1 MCTRIDIYF
10 DTGWIQGLKCYV
22 IGSIYI
28 DHRHNSNL
36 YRYKCKK
43 MTTTRHQ
50 KHSINLPR
58 SLLDQ
63 IECEGA
69 SPGAQNSLWR
79 GQSNKKSLSRKD
91 TRKQER
97 LDRKKRKAD
106 HFLAHAEP
114 TKCVMEEEHDE
125 LLKPKRRKTVHFA
138 EDVQVRSIPPT
149 NKSPS
154 KSDALKLSQSPK
166 KPKGRSLRELGSN
179 VSGVA
184 RKVQK
189 QKEVLL
195 TTKSRQEEEDDAYIA
210 YYEEKLG
217 YRAGKRRKDDDLDGL
232 DDLLDFT
239 DSLISNG
246 HMANGDTE
254 QSTYGSGSEHLSET
268 ESEEVSQSGSESMDE
283 GGDEWAGF
291 DSDAVD
297 IDRTD
302 PDAHQLAKSEGAS
315 PSDQES
321 ANSGGRYIPPG
332 LRKQFEGDLG
342 SQEDLT
348 KLARQLKGLLN
359 RMSEQNMATVLDGIE
374 EIYRKHRRHDVTST
388 LSTLIIDGIS
398 SYGMLLDSFVVL
410 HAAFIS
416 SMHKLIGIEF
426 AAFVVQ
432 SIVASYE
439 RHLAHADGVHGSDS
453 SEDRGKE
460 CSNLVVLLSELYNF
474 QVIACVLI
482 YDLIRELL
490 NKDFSEIR
498 VELLLKILKS
508 CGQRL
513 RQDDPSAL
521 KDIVTLAQSKQGDNL
536 NSRIR
541 FMMETLMNLKNNKV
555 KKTAAAQHQ
564 GGDAVDR
571 LKKFLTGLGKKRH
584 VQAHEPLRV
593 SLEDLRTAG
602 EKGKWW
608 LVGAAWA
615 GDPLVDHQQETS
627 KHGGADVTD
636 NSVSTSL
643 QKLARK
649 QGMNTDIRRSIFVVL
664 MSSDDYLDA
673 CERLSQLNLTEVQQR
688 EIIRV
693 SLHCSGNEKSY
704 NPYYTLVCQH
714 LCQDSHSYKI
724 TLQYWLWDFLRDLG
738 QINVGGAE
746 VIKNLKDNH
755 DRLEVKSI
763 SSSRMKNVA
772 KAYGWWI
779 AKDTC
784 SLLILKPVDF
794 TLLKPQPQKF
804 LKELFIQVFVA
815 SQGSS
820 PVLMDH
826 ADELGS
832 RNRGVIENIF
842 TKATKVENLGQGL
855 IYFLSHTF
863 REDGFLKWASL
874 VAKET
879 LQSGV
884 DYIPRL

>member
-1 MCTRIDIYF
+1 
-10 DTGWIQGLKCYV
+10 
-22 IGSIYI
+22 
-28 DHRHNSNL
+28 
-36 YRYKCKK
+36 
-43 MTTTRHQ
+43 
-50 KHSINLPR
+50 
-58 SLLDQ
+58 
-63 IECEGA
+63 
-69 SPGAQNSLWR
+69 
-79 GQSNKKSLSRKD
+79 
-91 TRKQER
+91 
-97 LDRKKRKAD
+97 
-106 HFLAHAEP
+106 
-114 TKCVMEEEHDE
+114 MEEEHNE
-125 LLKPKRRKTVHFA
+125 SPKPKRRKTVHFA
-138 EDVQVRSIPPT
+138 EDVQIRSLPLADR
-149 NKSPS
+149 SPS
-154 KSDALKLSQSPK
+154 TSDALKLSQSSK
-166 KPKGRSLRELGSN
+166 KSKGRSLRELGSN

-184 RKVQK
+184 RRVQK

-195 TTKSRQEEEDDAYIA
+195 ATKSRKETEDDACIA
-210 YYEEKLG
+210 YYEGKLG
-217 YRAGKRRKDDDLDGL
+217 YKAGKRNKDNDLDGL
-232 DDLLDFT
+232 DDLLDFA
-239 DSLISNG
+239 DSLMSNG
-246 HMANGDTE
+246 RMASGDTE

-268 ESEEVSQSGSESMDE
+268 ESEEVSQSGSEDIDE
-283 GGDEWAGF
+283 GDDEWAGF
-291 DSDAVD
+291 DSNVAD
-297 IDRTD
+297 IVRTD
-302 PDAHQLAKSEGAS
+302 TDAHQLAEGEGAS
-315 PSDQES
+315 PSNQES
-321 ANSGGRYIPPG
+321 TNSGGRYIPPG
-332 LRKQFEGDLG
+332 LRKQLEGDLG

-348 KLARQLKGLLN
+348 KLTRQLKGLLN
-359 RMSEQNMATVLDGIE
+359 RMSEQNMATVLDGME

-388 LSTLIIDGIS
+388 LTTLIIDGIS
-398 SYGMLLDSFVVL
+398 SHAMLLDSFVVL

-416 SMHKLIGIEF
+416 SMHKLIGVEF

-432 SIVASYE
+432 STVASYE
-439 RHLAHADGVHGSDS
+439 RHLAHADGIHGSDP

-474 QVIACVLI
+474 QVIACVLM

-490 NKDFSEIR
+490 NQDFSEIG

-508 CGQRL
+508 CGQQL

-536 NSRIR
+536 NSRVR
-541 FMMETLMNLKNNKV
+541 FMMETLTNLKNNKV

-627 KHGGADVTD
+627 KHDGVDATD
-636 NSVSTSL
+636 NSVSSNL

-693 SLHCSGNEKSY
+693 GLHCSGNEKSY
-704 NPYYTLVCQH
+704 NPYYTLICQH

-738 QINVGGAE
+738 QVNVGGAE

-755 DRLEVKSI
+755 GQLEVKSI

-794 TLLKPQPQKF
+794 TLLKLQSQKF

-820 PVLMDH
+820 PVLVDH
-826 ADELGS
+826 ANELGS

-842 TKATKVENLGQGL
+842 MKATKIENLGQGL

-879 LQSGV
+879 LRGGM
-884 DYIPRL
+884 DYVPRL